1 MARPTSETQI
11 ANLALRHLQ
20 TAPILSID
28 PPDND
33 SKAAECAYD
42 WYDQAR
48 RDTLEA
54 HPWKFASKLAS
65 LAQDNDAPDFGYSA
79 RYELPADYI
88 RLVQIGSDWRNPLN
102 DYDIIGNYIHCGES
116 APLKIIYV
124 YDLEDASKFSP
135 KFITALS
142 FKLAELMAM
151 DLSGN
156 AQFASAMAEQF
167 TRSISGAM
175 SVAGQNRPTQR
186 VQRSRLA
193 DERRS
198 LGRYRDYLRWGD
210 E

>member
-1 MARPTSETQI
+1 MAKPTTETQI

-28 PPDND
+28 PPDNN
-33 SKAAECAYD
+33 SKAAQCAYA

-54 HPWKFASKLAS
+54 HPWKFACKLAS
-65 LAQDNDAPDFGYSA
+65 LAADAADPDFGYDK
-79 RYELPADYI
+79 RYQLPSDYI
-88 RLVQIGSDWRNPLN
+88 RLVQIGEDWRNPVTE
-102 DYDIIGNYIHCGES
+102 YDIVANFIHCSES
-116 APLKIIYV
+116 APLDIIYV

-142 FKLAELMAM
+142 YKLAELMAM
-151 DLSGN
+151 DLTGN
-156 AQFASAMAEQF
+156 AQYASAMAEQF
-167 TRSISGAM
+167 TRGISGAM
-175 SVAGQNRPTQR
+175 AVAGQNRPTQR
-186 VQRSRLA
+186 IQKSRLA

-198 LGRYRDYLRWGD
+198 LGRYRDWQRWGD